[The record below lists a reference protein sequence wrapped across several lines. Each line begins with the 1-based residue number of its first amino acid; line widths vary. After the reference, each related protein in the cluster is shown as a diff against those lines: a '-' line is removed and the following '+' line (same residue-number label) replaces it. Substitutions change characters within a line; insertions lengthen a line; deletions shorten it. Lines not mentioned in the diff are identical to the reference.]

1 MSSNHIQQTM
11 DPPLPENLRGLD
23 GGPIIPLTVDLRAI
37 SQHEADSYVAVG
49 ADCFLTYFPEGR
61 LATTNEL
68 RANERVGPGGEFKVL
83 MACNVTPDV
92 WESRFAGIDLEDR
105 TRPRGWRWIDSDC
118 IYVYA
123 VPGKTH
129 RMVQW
134 SVFNT
139 LCNAMRASGIS
150 IAQANVIW
158 NQPGDYSTPNGIRI
172 LTPDIDI
179 KDRGQTIAVVEIE
192 ITHRTIPVLRSHAQ
206 NNLPW

>member
-1 MSSNHIQQTM
+1 M
-11 DPPLPENLRGLD
+11 
-23 GGPIIPLTVDLRAI
+23 
-37 SQHEADSYVAVG
+37 
-49 ADCFLTYFPEGR
+49 
-61 LATTNEL
+61 
-68 RANERVGPGGEFKVL
+68 
-83 MACNVTPDV
+83 
-92 WESRFAGIDLEDR
+92 
-105 TRPRGWRWIDSDC
+105 DSDC

-139 LCNAMRASGIS
+139 LCNAMRASGIP
-150 IAQANVIW
+150 IAQAEVIW

>member
-1 MSSNHIQQTM
+1 M
-11 DPPLPENLRGLD
+11 
-23 GGPIIPLTVDLRAI
+23 
-37 SQHEADSYVAVG
+37 SYVPMSELDRVESSR
-49 ADCFLTYFPEGR
+49 CSWPVMSLPMCGR
-61 LATTNEL
+61 VALQALILKIE
-68 RANERVGPGGEFKVL
+68 PGL
-83 MACNVTPDV
+83 
-92 WESRFAGIDLEDR
+92 
-105 TRPRGWRWIDSDC
+105 GWRWIDSDC

-150 IAQANVIW
+150 IAQAEVIW
-158 NQPGDYSTPNGIRI
+158 NQPGDYSTPNGIRV
-172 LTPDIDI
+172 LTSDIVI
-179 KDRGQTIAVVEIE
+179 EDRGQTIAVVEIE